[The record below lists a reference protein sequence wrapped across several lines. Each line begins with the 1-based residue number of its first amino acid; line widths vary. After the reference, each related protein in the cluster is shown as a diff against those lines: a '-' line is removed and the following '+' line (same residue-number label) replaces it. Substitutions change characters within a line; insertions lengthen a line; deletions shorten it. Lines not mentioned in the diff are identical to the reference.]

1 MAIVLTTILVMLS
14 VAIGLGTWWYLRRQG
29 GERLQSPPATNN
41 STTKTTKSLNV
52 KDIWEVK
59 DIRRGVV
66 VMENGRYAV
75 ICRLSAAD
83 FYLLSPNEQDAV
95 EDAAA
100 SALLSLTFPV
110 QVFVTSQAADTRGA
124 VHELHQAAGTLP
136 DVLARAAM
144 DRAAYLEAMMSERA
158 VTARYAYLAVP
169 LVTDKNFEYAHGE
182 LMARVAVAADALAPA
197 RVRLDVLSSDAV
209 ADLLHHVLN
218 RYRSWRPSE
227 GLELGAM
234 SFYHISERQAT
245 IDVEAEQKTA

>member
-1 MAIVLTTILVMLS
+1 MAIILTTILVLLS
-14 VAIGLGTWWYLRRQG
+14 VVLGLGTWWYLRRQG
-29 GERLQSPPATNN
+29 GDRLQSPPAANA
-41 STTKTTKSLNV
+41 SAPKTRKSNV
-52 KDIWEVK
+52 KDVWGVK

-66 VMENGRYAV
+66 VMENRYAV

-83 FYLLSPNEQDAV
+83 FYLLSADEQEAV

-158 VTARYAYLAVP
+158 VTARYAYLAIP
-169 LVTDKNFEYAHGE
+169 LVTDKGFEYVHGE

-209 ADLLHHVLN
+209 ADLLNHVLN

-227 GLELGAM
+227 GLELGVM
-234 SFYHISERQAT
+234 SYYHISERQAM
-245 IDVEAEQKTA
+245 IDV